1 MVWKEHQVGSSRPVP
16 TTSWQC
22 GFWQCSPRGDH
33 LPFLTECWALC
44 QAPFLMLF
52 HGVRLRTQALESLGW
67 VGDLVLA
74 LLALGRNDLD
84 VLRYNNIMIIIM
96 KGNIYIVL
104 SMCQVLV

>member
-1 MVWKEHQVGSSRPVP
+1 
-16 TTSWQC
+16 
-22 GFWQCSPRGDH
+22 
-33 LPFLTECWALC
+33 
-44 QAPFLMLF
+44 MLF